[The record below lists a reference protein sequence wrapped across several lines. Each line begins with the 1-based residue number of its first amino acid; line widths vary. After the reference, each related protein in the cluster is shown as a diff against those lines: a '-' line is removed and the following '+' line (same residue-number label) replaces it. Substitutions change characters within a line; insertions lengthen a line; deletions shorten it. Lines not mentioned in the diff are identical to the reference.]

1 MVIRMSLKNQKFG
14 QGLLDSLYRPENSD
28 LLSQLNER
36 RYKKRHILFMPHS
49 KEDLVFIVK
58 EGKLRVYLGLDG
70 KELSLVLLGPGD
82 IYTSHTRAY
91 VVAMEDSV
99 VLTCPVFKFY
109 TLATK
114 NQGFSLPLFMS
125 LGKLLSGSISLIE
138 NLYFYDIDKRVAA
151 YFYEEALVHGD
162 ETDDGLLVHVG
173 LTVDNIATI
182 VGSSRQTVSS
192 LISGME
198 KDGILKKVAR
208 GEYLVKNMDELKY
221 LAHPCPE

>member
-1 MVIRMSLKNQKFG
+1 MSFRTQRAG
-14 QGLLDSLYRPENSD
+14 QGLLELLSSPENKD
-28 LLSQLNER
+28 LLTHLSER
-36 RYKKRHILFMPHS
+36 KYKKRHLIFFPRD
-49 KEDLVFIVK
+49 KEDLIFIVK
-58 EGKLRVYLGLDG
+58 HGKVRVYLGLEG
-70 KELSLVLLGPGD
+70 KELSLVMLGPGD
-82 IYTSHTRAY
+82 IYATHSRAY
-91 VVAMEDSV
+91 VVAMEDATL
-99 VLTCPVFKFY
+99 LTCPVFKFY
-109 TLATK
+109 TLATQ
-114 NQGFSLPLFMS
+114 NPDFSLALFAS
-125 LGKLLSGSISLIE
+125 LGKLLHGSISLIE

-162 ETDDGLLVHVG
+162 DTPMGLYLHIG

-208 GEYLVKNMDELKY
+208 GEFLILNMDELRY